1 MGIRVSC
8 CLSAYIDKLCFYLPK
23 LTGMHVTFGSFPVE
37 TCEMCVAVYL
47 PNLICVS
54 DHYTFYFWS
63 KQRGLVACFKLCC
76 ASTVSDF
83 VDFYYRIG
91 FQLVSIFS
99 ALGRFLW

>member
-54 DHYTFYFWS
+54 DHYTFGVS
-63 KQRGLVACFKLCC
+63 KEDWWHALNSVVQVQCQILWTFIIVY
-76 ASTVSDF
+76 DF
-83 VDFYYRIG
+83 
-91 FQLVSIFS
+91 S
-99 ALGRFLW
+99 